1 MACVAINAIVN
12 ITTDARVVEISRNVV
27 PVANGALKHRV
38 GGRRAGVANRANAA
52 CGVVAMRHV
61 EPGMGKLPIQPITR
75 RGVARGARGSGDS
88 GDGSVGGRVIW
99 YAPA

>member
-1 MACVAINAIVN
+1 M
-12 ITTDARVVEISRNVV
+12 VEISRNVV
-27 PVANGALKHRV
+27 PVADGALKHRV
-38 GGRRAGVANRANAA
+38 RRSAGVAIEAIA
-52 CGVVAMRHV
+52 VVVVKLV